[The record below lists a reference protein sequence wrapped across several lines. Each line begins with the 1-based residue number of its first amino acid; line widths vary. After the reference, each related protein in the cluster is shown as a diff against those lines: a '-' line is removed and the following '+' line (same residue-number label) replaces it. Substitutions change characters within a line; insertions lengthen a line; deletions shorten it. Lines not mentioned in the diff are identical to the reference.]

1 MRIHS
6 QPLGHDY
13 RETLSIGDLVQWFSL
28 DGRTRK
34 GIITKISLQTIG
46 GREAFI
52 AEVMVSNN
60 KSNSFVSLPI
70 IILDLISSVN
80 RTAKAK

>member
-1 MRIHS
+1 MRLHV

-13 RETLSIGDLVQWFSL
+13 RESLSIGDLGQWFAL
-28 DGRTRK
+28 DGRSRK

-80 RTAKAK
+80 RQT